1 MTLESKKLL
10 LIRQIMEINDEGV
23 IDDLEQYVEEKAQHK
38 SDNDI
43 LQQLARPIR
52 PHFDLEAIKKE
63 QGYQPIN
70 KEELNQLIKELDI
83 QEPLEELV
91 AYGLAEEDI
100 QVAFRRE
107 EAPQVAGRLNMVEH
121 LKGILPDVP
130 YDKNDL
136 YRQ

>member
-52 PHFDLEAIKKE
+52 PHFDLEAIKRE

-83 QEPLEELV
+83 QEPLEELLEMI
-91 AYGLAEEDI
+91 G
-100 QVAFRRE
+100 
-107 EAPQVAGRLNMVEH
+107 
-121 LKGILPDVP
+121 K
-130 YDKNDL
+130 
-136 YRQ
+136 

>member
-1 MTLESKKLL
+1 MSGKLSIIYPHEMKLNTVRYDQYLLDKTPKKPYFSLPNHNYMTLESKKLL

-52 PHFDLEAIKKE
+52 PHFDLEAIKRE

-83 QEPLEELV
+83 QEPLEELLEMI
-91 AYGLAEEDI
+91 G
-100 QVAFRRE
+100 
-107 EAPQVAGRLNMVEH
+107 
-121 LKGILPDVP
+121 K
-130 YDKNDL
+130 
-136 YRQ
+136 